1 MKERLTSLHAIDIE
15 ALKAHY
21 EELIEGLRDERKE
34 LEALLAEKDLKVEFE
49 LKEFERGRNELN
61 SIINDKQRMIE

>member
-21 EELIEGLRDERKE
+21 EALIEGLKEERAQ
-34 LEALLAEKDLKVEFE
+34 LEALLTDRDNRVNF
-49 LKEFERGRNELN
+49 
-61 SIINDKQRMIE
+61 

>member
-21 EELIEGLRDERKE
+21 ESLVEGLRDERAQ
-34 LEALLAEKDLKVEFE
+34 LETLLAD
-49 LKEFERGRNELN
+49 R
-61 SIINDKQRMIE
+61 DKRV